1 MFELITADPAKASE
15 FSRDL
20 EGVPVQQWTQLSGG
34 VCAQAYVGPDW
45 HWIVW
50 PNVATFRFR
59 PDGRVV
65 EALPERGASLAT
77 VEDLYAR
84 YVLPIAM
91 QAVGAEAIHAS
102 AVSSVEGVLAFCG
115 ERGAGKST
123 VAYAM
128 SRRGYTHRAD
138 DVLALDVTEGAVT
151 VLALPFEPRLRPA
164 SAEFF
169 GADTGRR
176 QVRALSPTEQP
187 HRERLAALFVLEGRP
202 GSASPEVSRLT
213 GTDAILSALQ
223 HAHCFNPEDAENRRR
238 HFSNYLEIAAR
249 IPVISV
255 RYSYGLD
262 RLEELLDC
270 LLRSIGTPHPNALT
284 VC

>member
-1 MFELITADPAKASE
+1 MFELTTADPAKANE

-20 EGVPVQQWTQLSGG
+20 EGVPVQQWTELSGG

-50 PNVATFRFR
+50 PRVATFRFR

-65 EALPERGASLAT
+65 EALPEVGVNLAE

-102 AVSSVEGVLAFCG
+102 AVSSSAGVLGFCG

-123 VAYAM
+123 VAYGL
-128 SRRGYTHRAD
+128 SRRGYRHRAD
-138 DVLALDVTEGAVT
+138 DVLALEVTETAVN
-151 VLALPFEPRLRPA
+151 VLVLPFEPRLRPA

-169 GADTGRR
+169 GAATGRR
-176 QVRALSPTEQP
+176 HVHAAPATTKP
-187 HRERLAALFVLEGRP
+187 AREPLAALFVLDGRP
-202 GSASPEVSRLT
+202 GVSPPEVDRLS
-213 GTDAILSALQ
+213 GTDAIVSALQ
-223 HAHCFNPEDAENRRR
+223 HAHCFNPEDA
-238 HFSNYLEIAAR
+238 L
-249 IPVISV
+249 
-255 RYSYGLD
+255 
-262 RLEELLDC
+262 
-270 LLRSIGTPHPNALT
+270 
-284 VC
+284 